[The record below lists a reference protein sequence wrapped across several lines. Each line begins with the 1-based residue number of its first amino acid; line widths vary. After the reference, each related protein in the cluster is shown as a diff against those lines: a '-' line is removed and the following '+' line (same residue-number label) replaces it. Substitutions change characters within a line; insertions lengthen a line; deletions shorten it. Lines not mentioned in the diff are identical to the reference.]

1 MANVEISYYINSLS
15 CEKSSNAKN
24 EEKVFFVKT
33 VKIRC
38 GNFLV
43 FYAQY
48 NQTKKVKKRR
58 EIRQTVY
65 YVCKGESQVATGLVI
80 VAMENWKYSY
90 FHFSEFIFTTVKR
103 FGGLCGRMG
112 SIVK

>member
-24 EEKVFFVKT
+24 EEKVFFVKI

-43 FYAQY
+43 FTHNITRQ
-48 NQTKKVKKRR
+48 KKVKKRR

-80 VAMENWKYSY
+80 VAMDNWKYS
-90 FHFSEFIFTTVKR
+90 FPFQ
-103 FGGLCGRMG
+103 
-112 SIVK
+112 